1 MTTEE
6 IDHYNELHLIHT
18 YALAALAKAISFTLA
33 MADNPKIGPN
43 MTWSAMLAE
52 SAPNRAKRA
61 RRRED
66 AKMIMEAFAR
76 NATMKIRPDIQTMLR
91 VIDGGK
97 CQR

>member
-18 YALAALAKAISFTLA
+18 YAIAALAKAISFTLA

-66 AKMIMEAFAR
+66 DHGGIRAQRHDEDQAR
-76 NATMKIRPDIQTMLR
+76 YSNNAEGHRWR
-91 VIDGGK
+91 
-97 CQR
+97 